1 MARTK
6 PVPGTHAAA
15 EHRRTLYAGLA
26 TVVVIALVAAVVFT
40 ANRGHLPG
48 APTTTVQVAFADLG
62 QTDANSEVRSGGE
75 RIGQVE
81 SVAVQDGQAVATL
94 VLDGHVDVH
103 ADAHAEIRD
112 QSALAQKYVELSPG
126 SAAAPP
132 LQGVLPATRTDP
144 THDLADLLDVF
155 DEPTRGALR
164 STLREVGGGLAGQG
178 PALGRFLGAARGDLD
193 DLGTISGALSDPD
206 ADLPGLLNSGASL
219 AGHLAPSSD
228 ELRSLLAQS
237 RDTLAAVSTDG
248 GRPLGR
254 TVAEA
259 ADTLPALR
267 TASDSL
273 YAPLGDTGDA
283 MRTLGPGA
291 AALGAAT
298 PDLRGVLREA
308 VPPLDEVPDVA
319 DHAKPAVAD
328 LTRTLATAR
337 PFVPRLDDGLR
348 AAAQP
353 LSVLSRYT
361 CDVVAF
367 TDTFSKLNSSHDGF
381 RHQFRIFLSAPGP
394 ASLSG
399 LPAGF
404 GDAPLDTYPAPCTA
418 ALDRDGSG
426 ALVPGR
432 STP

>member
-15 EHRRTLYAGLA
+15 EHRRTLIVGGVA
-26 TVVVIALVAAVVFT
+26 VVVIALITVVAFT

-48 APTTTVQVAFADLG
+48 APTTTVRVAFTDVG
-62 QTDANSEVRSGGE
+62 QTDANSEVRTGGQ

-81 SVAVQDGQAVATL
+81 SVAVENGQAVATL

-112 QSALAQKYVELSPG
+112 QSALAQKYVEFSPG

-132 LQGVLPATRTDP
+132 LQGVLPAAHTDP

-178 PALGRFLGAARGDLD
+178 AALGRFLGAARGDLD
-193 DLGTISGALSDPD
+193 DVGTITGALADPD
-206 ADLPGLLNSGASL
+206 ADLPGMLNSGASL
-219 AGHLAPSSD
+219 AGHLAPTSD

-248 GRPLGR
+248 GRPLAQ

-267 TASDSL
+267 TASDSF
-273 YAPLGDTGDA
+273 YGPLGDTGNA

-291 AALGAAT
+291 AALGRAT
-298 PDLRGVLREA
+298 PDLHGVLREA
-308 VPPLDEVPDVA
+308 VPPLDEVPGVA
-319 DHAKPAVAD
+319 DHAKPALTD
-328 LTRTLATAR
+328 LTRTFADLR

-348 AAAQP
+348 AAAPP
-353 LSVLSRYT
+353 LAVLSRHT
-361 CDVVAF
+361 CDITLF
-367 TDTFSKLNSSHDGF
+367 TDTFSRLNTSHNGF
-381 RHQFRIFLSAPGP
+381 RHQFRIFLSAPSSS
-394 ASLSG
+394 SLSG

-418 ALDRDGSG
+418 FRDRDPNG
-426 ALVPGR
+426 ALVPGG
-432 STP
+432 STG